1 MPFLIYYGKME
12 KFNENNDRILT
23 DKERDEILHDLF
35 EWEEWDVDSS
45 FLYKWKWAE
54 LYEKISL
61 DEEYPFIDMEI
72 SCLEKLKNSKDFR
85 KILES
90 TEFITDVWSWDG
102 QKAIALLAWTW
113 WWGIYI
119 AEDYSRQM
127 LNIAE
132 MNIKAKAPHINLW
145 SSQKL
150 NGQCHL
156 SKQCRNN
163 MYLFLWGTIC
173 NMTDEEIITELE
185 NMDNNWLIL
194 WNHILLSY
202 FTAPSTQEEI
212 NQLIQIYNSESNR
225 IFHENGMD
233 MLGLS
238 KDDFEFD
245 TIYEKDDPKQT
256 KWPFP
261 WKIKWIIRAKKDTII
276 KLSDWREIKIE
287 KWQEFTLHYSR
298 RFTKSWIEELFK
310 KSWCKVVFS
319 IDQKWDSIVLLK
331 KKPKKIWDVKG
342 MIRKVLSWLLIAS
355 TLTGY
360 MIKDKQLKKAKEIEK
375 AQTEWQINSG
385 NSADLTMYPQ
395 ETKELIIALQLDE
408 IRDEK
413 VRGAIIDLFNKY
425 VQEHK
430 DESLSTEQLIKW
442 FRNEYGWIIIKNFGV
457 THSPYDF
464 ITPELVS
471 NTEYIQNEISA
482 WNIKENPQNVRVF
495 ESNKFDDAFE
505 YNDSWEIYLILKVYI
520 WDSNTPVYL
529 AAKKNSS
536 KWVAIQ
542 FSTNTVKEINDKSW
556 LDQSVLSN
564 TDMFGNLI
572 TFDVSVY
579 GRLYKNTWSIRI
591 QEDHIRY
598 IDSTV
603 YLIYSKW
610 ETYYVAIWTT
620 LSWKDVWL
628 ASKTPEW
635 PYTIKTF
642 NEICKDLIDFYSTF

>member
-1 MPFLIYYGKME
+1 ME
-12 KFNENNDRILT
+12 KFNEDNDRILT

-298 RFTKSWIEELFK
+298 RFTKSWIEKLFK

-385 NSADLTMYPQ
+385 NSSDLTMYPQ

-464 ITPELVS
+464 ITYEIIS
-471 NTEYIQNEISA
+471 NTITIQDEIA
-482 WNIKENPQNVRVF
+482 KWNIKETTYDTKTIETR
-495 ESNKFDDAFE
+495 KYDDVFE
-505 YNDSWEIYLILKVYI
+505 YNDSWEIYLILKVYV
-520 WDSNTPVYL
+520 WDSDTPIYL
-529 AAKKNSS
+529 AAKKSDS
-536 KWVAIQ
+536 KGHLIQ
-542 FSTNTVKEINDKSW
+542 LSTNTVKEINDKSW

-564 TDMFGNLI
+564 NDMFWNLI
-572 TFDVSVY
+572 TFDIDTY
-579 GRLYKNTWSIRI
+579 WHAYKNTWSINLK
-591 QEDHIRY
+591 EDCI
-598 IDSTV
+598 IDRWNKTVNLV
-603 YLIYSKW
+603 YLNW
-610 ETYYVAIWTT
+610 ETYYVSICTT
-620 LSWKDVWL
+620 LSWKQVWL

-635 PYTIKTF
+635 PYTVQTF
-642 NEICKDLIDFYSTF
+642 IEMCEIFADFYDTL